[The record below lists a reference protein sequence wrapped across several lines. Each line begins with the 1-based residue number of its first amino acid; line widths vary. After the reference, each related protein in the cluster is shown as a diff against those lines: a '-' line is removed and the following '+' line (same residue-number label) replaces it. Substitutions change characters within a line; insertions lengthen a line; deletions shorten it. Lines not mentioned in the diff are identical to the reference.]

1 MGKGAAVSTAANNTS
16 PSHIYTQHRYKP
28 AELVLRTLLF
38 GKIGAAPDNDA
49 AAEGAKALVV
59 AIAQDT
65 AVQLRTFVAAD
76 GVRVLET
83 ELLGNAKKPVARFGG
98 LKVVEELAATVGP
111 S

>member
-1 MGKGAAVSTAANNTS
+1 MGKGAAVSTAAKS
-16 PSHIYTQHRYKP
+16 PSSVYTQHRYKP